1 MDRHPKMRARL
12 RFRKAEESLTTD
24 EAVPKCAETE
34 NGVFKPDS
42 PVAVCAVKTQRVGD
56 PTKVNSL
63 TTRRQDHP
71 QFEDMSLGIDVG
83 INQDYSDRIVFP
95 LHPSVQDSLEMRD
108 NALYSLKISQVF
120 SYNDM
125 NSFNCNL
132 SSEAPFPKTYHQ
144 PISQAHFPTET
155 HQRVDMTPFQ
165 TENNQQISHCPNP
178 IVNHQPFIMAP
189 FPKLYQQ
196 PISEASEQVSSQE
209 LNFPQTPSGAESK
222 AARPQ
227 NKKVSIKRPMNAFIL
242 WSKIHRHALSKANPN
257 ASHCDISVQL
267 GLEWSRLSEEQKE
280 PYYTEAR
287 RIKAEHRRKYPD
299 WVYRPKKRSASKGA
313 PAIPATQN
321 SSLSSLTW
329 AQRSNTY
336 PEPLT
341 SVGDITGQS
350 GLISPACMNQ
360 TMEMQQGV
368 TLPRCLHC
376 APHRIFSANPHMT
389 GPQFYPE

>member
-24 EAVPKCAETE
+24 KPVPKCAETE

-42 PVAVCAVKTQRVGD
+42 PVCAVKTQRVGD

-71 QFEDMSLGIDVG
+71 QFEDMSLRRDVG
-83 INQDYSDRIVFP
+83 IHQDYSDRIVFP

-108 NALYSLKISQVF
+108 NALSSLKISQVF
-120 SYNDM
+120 SYNEM

-132 SSEAPFPKTYHQ
+132 SSFPKTYHQ

-155 HQRVDMTPFQ
+155 HQR
-165 TENNQQISHCPNP
+165 
-178 IVNHQPFIMAP
+178 
-189 FPKLYQQ
+189 
-196 PISEASEQVSSQE
+196 PISEASEQINSQE

-242 WSKIHRHALSKANPN
+242 WSKIHRRALSKANPN

-280 PYYTEAR
+280 PYYMEAH

-299 WVYRPKKRSASKGA
+299 WVYRPKKRSASKQA

-341 SVGDITGQS
+341 SVGDITGHS
-350 GLISPACMNQ
+350 GLISPGSVQ
-360 TMEMQQGV
+360 V
-368 TLPRCLHC
+368 KL
-376 APHRIFSANPHMT
+376 I
-389 GPQFYPE
+389 